1 MEKLNLTSADCQK
14 NSVSRIFSVENKYRF
29 GIKFFNLA
37 LIVLT
42 AIYFTAL
49 PDITFAKSA
58 PPMVPAS
65 FSDIAEEA
73 RAAVVNIRT
82 TKNIRGGGR
91 VFNHFFGQPFTGDDM
106 FRQFM
111 APFLE
116 QQPKQYEQNSLGSG
130 FIVSPEGYI
139 VTNNHVI
146 EGADSISVKMY
157 DNKEYDAKL
166 VGRDPKTD
174 LALIKIDPKGLNL
187 ISLKLGNSSDL
198 KVGTWVVAIGSP
210 FGLEQTV
217 TAGIVSAKGRIL
229 GSGPYDDFI
238 QTDASINPGNSG
250 GPLLN
255 LEGEVVG
262 INTAII
268 QSGQG
273 IGFAIPSDLAK
284 GIVEQLKDSGEVTRG
299 WLGVGIQDITPELA
313 EYYRL
318 KESSGALVGTV
329 YKDHPAD
336 RAGIRAGDIIIKV
349 NNEQIKTSRELST
362 SIAKHAVGEKVDISF
377 IREGQIKTVEVTL
390 SKRSDSDQI
399 EQSLSQSDRSV
410 FDDFG
415 MTLSVLDREL
425 SSQFGYDPRVR
436 GVVVTDLDTNGKAAR
451 AGVRVGDILREV
463 NRRPVENIN
472 QYGRIMNQIPKGT
485 SVQLLFIRGNSS
497 FIAIRLVK

>member
-1 MEKLNLTSADCQK
+1 MQKLIDISGKSEKHYKSADVFIK
-14 NSVSRIFSVENKYRF
+14 RINVFW
-29 GIKFFNLA
+29 LM
-37 LIVLT
+37 LMVLFI
-42 AIYFTAL
+42 AAL
-49 PDITFAKSA
+49 PNTSFSKSA
-58 PPMVPAS
+58 PPPMVPAS
-65 FSDIAEEA
+65 FSDIADEA
-73 RAAVVNIRT
+73 RPAVVNIGT

-91 VFNHFFGQPFTGDDM
+91 VFNHFFGQPFGGDEM
-106 FRQFM
+106 LRQFM

-166 VGRDPKTD
+166 IGRDPKTD
-174 LALIKIDPKGLNL
+174 LALIKIDAKALAYL
-187 ISLKLGNSSDL
+187 QLGNSSDL

-284 GIVEQLKDSGEVTRG
+284 GIVEQLKSSGEVTRG
-299 WLGVGIQDITPELA
+299 WLGVAIQDITPELA
-313 EYYRL
+313 QYYGL
-318 KESSGALVGTV
+318 KERDGVLVGTV

-336 RAGIRAGDIIIKV
+336 KAGIKAGDIIIRINDETV
-349 NNEQIKTSRELST
+349 NTSRELST
-362 SIAKHAVGEKVDISF
+362 SIARHAVGEKVDVAF
-377 IREGQIKTVEVTL
+377 VRDGQIKIVKVTL
-390 SKRSDSDQI
+390 AKRSDSDQV
-399 EQSLSQSDRSV
+399 EQSLSQSDGGS
-410 FDDFG
+410 FDEFG
-415 MTLSVLDREL
+415 MNLTTLNEDIA
-425 SSQFGYDPRVR
+425 SQFGYDPRAQ
-436 GVVVTDLDTNGKAAR
+436 GLVVANLEADSKAAR
-451 AGVRVGDILREV
+451 AGIRVGDILREV
-463 NRRPVENIN
+463 NRRTVENTN
-472 QYGRIMNQIPKGT
+472 QYNSIMKQIPKGS

-497 FIAIRLVK
+497 FVAVRLVK

>member
-1 MEKLNLTSADCQK
+1 MQKFLGIPGQLEKIDRRAGLIMK
-14 NSVSRIFSVENKYRF
+14 NINQVWLMLVVVCF
-29 GIKFFNLA
+29 
-37 LIVLT
+37 IVLPNVS
-42 AIYFTAL
+42 FS
-49 PDITFAKSA
+49 KSA

-65 FSDIAEEA
+65 FSDIADEA

-91 VFNHFFGQPFTGDDM
+91 VFNHFFGQPFGGDEM

-111 APFLE
+111 APFME
-116 QQPKQYEQNSLGSG
+116 QQPRNYEQNSLGSG

-146 EGADSISVKMY
+146 ENADSISVKMY
-157 DNKEYDAKL
+157 DNKEYDAKV
-166 VGRDPKTD
+166 VGRDSKTD
-174 LALIKIDPKGLNL
+174 IALIKIDSKNL
-187 ISLKLGNSSDL
+187 ASLKLGNSSDL

-217 TAGIVSAKGRIL
+217 TAGIVSAKGRII

-273 IGFAIPSDLAK
+273 IGFAIPSDLAR
-284 GIVEQLKDSGEVTRG
+284 GIVEQLKSSGEVTRG
-299 WLGVGIQDITPELA
+299 WLGVGIQDVTPELA
-313 EYYRL
+313 EYYGL
-318 KESSGALVGTV
+318 KERDGVLVGTV

-336 RAGIRAGDIIIKV
+336 KAGIRAGDIIIKV
-349 NNEQIKTSRELST
+349 NGEQVKTSRELSS
-362 SIAKHAVGEKVDISF
+362 SIAGYAVGKKVDITF
-377 IREGQIKTVEVTL
+377 IREGQVKTVEVILT
-390 SKRSDSDQI
+390 KRSDSEPG
-399 EQSLSQSDRSV
+399 EQSLSQSEGG
-410 FDDFG
+410 FDEFG
-415 MTLSVLDREL
+415 MNLTNLNGENASK
-425 SSQFGYDPRVR
+425 FGYDPRIK
-436 GVVVTDLDTNGKAAR
+436 GLVVTDLAPDSKAAR
-451 AGVRVGDILREV
+451 SGIRVGDILTEV
-463 NRRPVENIN
+463 NHRPVENIN
-472 QYGRIMNQIPKGT
+472 QYSSILKQVAKGA

-497 FIAIRLVK
+497 FIAVRLVK